1 MLDNRLARSSEL
13 RVTSSIVTSV
23 EKQPELINPA
33 LLLKQAW
40 ARILWRCFGG
50 PVGRLLCFD
59 AINRV
64 YAETLAREDALDG
77 GCYFEVCLQCLGVR
91 VEVSEDDLARIPAH
105 GPLITVSN
113 HPFGGLDG
121 LALGAILAR
130 RRSDFKLLVNQLLA
144 GIEPMKNHTIAVD
157 VFGGKGA
164 ALTNFG
170 PLRESL
176 RLLKSGGVLGL
187 FPSGT
192 VSHFNL
198 RRRQILDPVWAPNL
212 AGIIRRSGA
221 KVIPI
226 YFEGGNSRFFQAM
239 GLLHPALRTAFL
251 GRELIHPTTDVI
263 RLRVGNPISTT
274 HLTRFE
280 DDASLMSFLRI
291 KTYILQN
298 RKVAEKVS
306 FRTRRWRRNA
316 SVDARKPIA
325 SPIDPALLQAE
336 IDRLPKER
344 CLVQH
349 GEYRVFFARAEEIPQ
364 LLQEI
369 GIRRE
374 LTFRAVG
381 EGTGLALDLDRFDRS
396 YIHLFLWNQLT
407 NELVGAYRLGL
418 TDEILAQEGPS
429 GLYTTTL
436 FRYRPGILDRLSPAL
451 ELGRSFVV
459 EAYQRKHASLGLIWQ
474 GIGQFVVRFP
484 RYRMLFGPVSISNEY
499 QGLSKDLIV
508 TYLKENALDPD
519 LSAQVKARKPPRAR
533 FRGRLDRRSFSS
545 NMRDIEDVSALISDI
560 EREERGVPM
569 LLRQYLKLNAT
580 MLSFNV
586 DPGFSDCIDGLVLVD
601 LLKAKEKTLR
611 RYMGN
616 EGFEI
621 FHAYHRSVMPK
632 SSGSGAIEKAVVEA

>member
-1 MLDNRLARSSEL
+1 M
-13 RVTSSIVTSV
+13 

-33 LLLKQAW
+33 LSLKQAW
-40 ARILWRCFGG
+40 ARALWRCFGG
-50 PVGRLLCFD
+50 PVRRLLCFD
-59 AINRV
+59 EINRV
-64 YAETLAREDALDG
+64 YAETLAHEEISGSYFAKCLNALG
-77 GCYFEVCLQCLGVR
+77 MR
-91 VEVSEDDLARIPAH
+91 VEVSDEDLARIPTQ

-121 LALGAILAR
+121 LALGMVLGQR
-130 RRSDFKLLVNQLLA
+130 RPDFKLLVNRLLA
-144 GIEPMKNHTIAVD
+144 EIEPMRKHTIAVD

-164 ALTNFG
+164 ALTNLA

-176 RLLKSGGVLGL
+176 KLLKSGGALGL

-192 VSHFNL
+192 VSHFDL
-198 RRRQILDPVWAPNL
+198 RRRQILDPVWVPNL
-212 AGIIRRSGA
+212 AGLIRRSGA
-221 KVIPI
+221 KVVPV
-226 YFEGGNSRFFQAM
+226 YFEGCNSPWFQAVGM
-239 GLLHPALRTAFL
+239 LHPMLRTAFL
-251 GRELIHPTTDVI
+251 GRELIHPTTDVV
-263 RLRVGNPISTT
+263 RLRVGNPISEA
-274 HLTRFE
+274 HLARFE
-280 DDASLMSFLRI
+280 DDVALMSFLRI

-316 SVDARKPIA
+316 SVDARKAVARPLE
-325 SPIDPALLQAE
+325 PAILQWE
-336 IDRLPKER
+336 IDRLPAER

-349 GEYRVFFARAEEIPQ
+349 GEYRVFFARAWEIPQ
-364 LLQEI
+364 VLQEI
-369 GIRRE
+369 GLRRE

-381 EGTGLALDLDRFDRS
+381 EGTGLALDLDRFDQT
-396 YIHLFLWNQLT
+396 YVHLFLWNQLT
-407 NELVGAYRLGL
+407 SELVGAYRLGP
-418 TDEILAQEGPS
+418 TDEILARSGPS

-436 FRYRPGILDRLSPAL
+436 FRYRPGVLDRLSPAL

-484 RYRMLFGPVSISNEY
+484 QYRMLFGPVSISNEY

-519 LSAQVKARKPPRAR
+519 LSAQVKARKPPRPR

-545 NMRDIEDVSALISDI
+545 SMRDIEDVSALISEI

-611 RYMGN
+611 RYMGH
-616 EGFEI
+616 EGFEA
-621 FHAYHRSVMPK
+621 FHAYHRSVM
-632 SSGSGAIEKAVVEA
+632 SSASEAGAAKEAAVVEV